1 MPDNP
6 CDIAQGGLQ
15 EVARDW
21 MPATAIRAV
30 CEGDHSHLWL
40 EYHGKDHGFTPN
52 NHDGTLVG
60 FVKQKGIEF
69 EECWV
74 RRMMPEAVYVCTQAW
89 EARQAGKVR
98 DTWALMQAN
107 TPVIAQAA
115 LWWAPER
122 IYGTPDLLVHT
133 SWLKENEEALTVAGY
148 DSVAWASSDLP
159 EHYVVFDIKFKT
171 GLDRTEKKQDW
182 AFCSGQ
188 VRLYSYMLGHLQ
200 QFMPKAAYI
209 IARDRTHN
217 PYQAPVTSTL
227 GAALDA
233 DLAAMRDT
241 VLDIKLN
248 GAAYY
253 PWQDDRTFINDFE
266 DATWKSAKKQI
277 AEKKI
282 EGRAREILHKIGSKA
297 RDGLTLL
304 GYPSLN
310 SLLAVEPEKVPFE
323 SIKGLGDTSA
333 AQIRAVLHANRDGKP
348 RILSTSKV
356 PPKKRKELFVDYE
369 YFTNLNVPFEAVW
382 PKTTGCEMIFMI
394 GVGWECDQGQWHWEK
409 FIANAEDHHSEHLM
423 VEAFCEFYERQGASF
438 DPADTVLYHWS
449 SAEVSQSRSA
459 AARQGYDRNHPLC
472 RLPWHDLSKT
482 FSDTPVG
489 MPGAWKYG
497 LKDIAGALGRYD
509 AEFDPQWP
517 DQLFSGS
524 EAMVLGW
531 NAYASEKPLDT
542 PQMTEII
549 AYLEA
554 DCQAMRQA
562 LRWLRTK

>member
-1 MPDNP
+1 MTDNP

-30 CEGDHSHLWL
+30 CEGDHSQLWL
-40 EYHGKDHGFTPN
+40 EYHGKDHEFTPN
-52 NHDGTLVG
+52 NHDGTLIG
-60 FVKQKGIEF
+60 FVKQKGTEF

-74 RRMMPEAVYVCTQAW
+74 RRMMPKAVRVCTQAW

-98 DTWALMQAN
+98 ETWALMQAN
-107 TPVIAQAA
+107 TPVIAQGA

-133 SWLKENEEALTVAGY
+133 SWLKENKEVLTVAGY
-148 DSVAWASSDLP
+148 DSAAWANSGMP

-171 GLDRTEKKQDW
+171 GLDKSGKKRDW

-200 QFMPKAAYI
+200 QFMPTAAYI
-209 IARDRTHN
+209 IARDKTHN

-227 GAALDA
+227 GDNLDA

-253 PWQDDRTFINDFE
+253 PWKDERTFINDFD
-266 DATWKSAKKQI
+266 DATWKTAKKRI
-277 AEKKI
+277 AEEKI
-282 EGRAREILHKIGSKA
+282 EGRAREILPRIGSAA
-297 RDGLTLL
+297 RDTLTAM
-304 GYPSLN
+304 GYPSLD
-310 SLLAVEPEKVPFE
+310 SLLMTEPAKIPLQNIGGV
-323 SIKGLGDTSA
+323 GAASA
-333 AQIRAVLHANRDGKP
+333 AQIRACLHANRDKKP
-348 RILSTSKV
+348 HV
-356 PPKKRKELFVDYE
+356 PAVMQVPVKKRQELFVDYE
-369 YFTNLNVPFEAVW
+369 YFTNINVPFEKVW
-382 PKTTGCEMIFMI
+382 PETTGCEMIFMI
-394 GVGWECDQGQWHWEK
+394 GIGWECSQGQWHWEK
-409 FIANAEDHHSEHLM
+409 FVASEENHHSEHRM
-423 VEAFCEFYERQGASF
+423 VEEFCRFYEEQGSSF
-438 DPADTVLYHWS
+438 DPADTVLYHWGD
-449 SAEVSQSRSA
+449 AEVSQSRKA
-459 AARQGYDRNHPLC
+459 AARQGYDQDHPLC

-482 FSDTPVG
+482 FSDTPIG

-497 LKDIAGALGRYD
+497 LKDIVGALARYD
-509 AEFDPQWP
+509 NDFDPKWP
-517 DQLFSGS
+517 DDLFSGS

-531 NAYASEKPLDT
+531 EAYTKANPLET
-542 PQMTEII
+542 MEMAEIT

-562 LRWLRTK
+562 LRWLRTQ